1 MSTCRQVSP
10 TCPGLSLLQALL
22 LLPPSIF
29 PLSLAFFQEA
39 RLSIFSTL
47 IWYLWTLSLE
57 EA

>member
-1 MSTCRQVSP
+1 MSTCPQVSP
-10 TCPGLSLLQALL
+10 ACPGLSLLQALL
-22 LLPPSIF
+22 LLSSSIF
-29 PLSLAFFQEA
+29 PLSFAFFQEA